1 MNDVASSLFFSTANV
16 ALASGTEAAASTLVG
31 PGLAGLI
38 VITPSIPD
46 PPAEGLCPVEVQI
59 AMTISPKAVGNL
71 PNLTAHYPP
80 GVAMVNHSKQKANPN
95 RLAPLRAPA
104 AGLDGETTMNKL
116 TVTIDDKTFDV
127 EVSAQR
133 LDASE
138 IPHPRRRPDP

>member
-1 MNDVASSLFFSTANV
+1 MNNVASTLFFSTANV

-59 AMTISPKAVGNL
+59 AMTMSPKAVGNL
-71 PNLTAHYPP
+71 RNLTAHYPP

-95 RLAPLRAPA
+95 RLALDEGIVASKFSASIAHETLPA
-104 AGLDGETTMNKL
+104 VCNCGWCGISHFWE
-116 TVTIDDKTFDV
+116 
-127 EVSAQR
+127 R
-133 LDASE
+133 RDALS
-138 IPHPRRRPDP
+138 HQA